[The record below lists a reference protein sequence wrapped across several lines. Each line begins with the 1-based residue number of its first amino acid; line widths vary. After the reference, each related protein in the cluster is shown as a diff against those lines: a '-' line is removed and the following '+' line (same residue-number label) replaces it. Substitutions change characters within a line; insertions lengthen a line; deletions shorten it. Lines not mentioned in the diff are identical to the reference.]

1 MTDQE
6 HLSESV
12 FKKFTRELGLPELDE
27 RLISRAVTHRSYLNE
42 HTEALED
49 NERLEFLGDAVL
61 DFLVGAW
68 LYHEFP
74 GSKEGELTRLRSA
87 LVRTEQLA
95 LFGEAIHLGQ
105 MLRLGRGE
113 EEGGGRQRP
122 ALLCA
127 AFEAFIG
134 ALYLHGGIDL
144 VETFLE
150 PFLIKTIEQILADR
164 RDKDPKSVLQE
175 WTQSQGKGSPNYRT
189 VSTSGPEHDKTF
201 QVEVVVNELVMG
213 IGFGHSKQTA
223 AKDAAAKALVAQGI
237 N

>member
-1 MTDQE
+1 MTDKE

-12 FKKFTRELGLPELDE
+12 FTEFTRALGLPEMDE
-27 RLISRAVTHRSYLNE
+27 RLLSRAVTHRSYLNE
-42 HTEALED
+42 HLESLED

-74 GSKEGELTRLRSA
+74 ASKEGELTRLRSA

-95 LFGEAIHLGQ
+95 LFGEEIHLGQ
-105 MLRLGRGE
+105 LLRLGRGE

-134 ALYLHGGIDL
+134 AIYLHGGITL
-144 VETFLE
+144 VESFLK

-175 WTQSQGKGSPNYRT
+175 WAQSQGKGSPNYRT
-189 VSTSGPEHDKTF
+189 ISTSGPEHDKTF
-201 QVEVVVNELVMG
+201 QVEVVVSDQVMG
-213 IGFGHSKQTA
+213 IGFGHSKQAA
-223 AKDAAAKALVAQGI
+223 AKDAAAKALIAQGI
-237 N
+237 I